1 MTYAIDDVA
10 AIQDKVLDELH
21 TGRSLRQVCQDDGM
35 PDVKTIGRWL
45 IADAAFA
52 LRYAQARMAQANGLF
67 DRMEAVEES
76 VSAGTIDSHAAR
88 VILDSMRWRA
98 SKLAPKVY
106 GDRLDVS
113 VTETKISITAALQAA
128 QGRMSDTITI
138 DASPGPAMAAPK
150 PLHIPDAHK
159 MHEDATD
166 VHTKE
171 IAFVHDATD
180 VHKMQQLHVH
190 DAIEVQEV
198 QHTTKAK
205 APWPRPKPAHEP
217 LPVAKPKPAGASAKL
232 AALQAR
238 LDAISSR

>member
-10 AIQDKVLDELH
+10 AIQSRLLSELE
-21 TGRSLRQVCQDDGM
+21 TGRSLRQVCSDEGM
-35 PDVKTIGRWL
+35 PHFATVLRWVA
-45 IADAAFA
+45 ADAGFA
-52 LRYAQARMAQANGLF
+52 SRYTRARTAQADTLF

-128 QGRMSDTITI
+128 QVRMSDTILI
-138 DASPGPAMAAPK
+138 DAT
-150 PLHIPDAHK
+150 DVQ
-159 MHEDATD
+159 EDATD
-166 VHTKE
+166 VHTKKV
-171 IAFVHDATD
+171 AFVHEVQDAHKMQRLHVQDATD
-180 VHKMQQLHVH
+180 VQ
-190 DAIEVQEV
+190 EVQEV

-205 APWPRPKPAHEP
+205 DKAPWPRPKPAPEP